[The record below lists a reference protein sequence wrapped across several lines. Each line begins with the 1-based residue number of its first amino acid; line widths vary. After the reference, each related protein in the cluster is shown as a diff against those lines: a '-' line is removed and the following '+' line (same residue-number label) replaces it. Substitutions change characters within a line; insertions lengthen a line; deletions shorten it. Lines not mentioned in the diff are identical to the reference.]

1 MNFFEIVGNN
11 ISKILNST
19 NMSQTS
25 LAEKVGVSKQVMQ
38 KIIKGK
44 KAINVL
50 ELKQIAEALK
60 VNMEDLTVE
69 PTVQNDPSSLVMFM
83 GEFKNQKDYKFL
95 NSIIEEIIDMEED
108 LNEYSTH

>member
-11 ISKILNST
+11 IIKILTST

-60 VNMEDLTVE
+60 VNMEDLTIE
-69 PTVQNDPSSLVMFM
+69 QTVQNDPSSLVMFM
-83 GEFKNQKDYKFL
+83 GEFKNPKDYKFL